1 MAQEF
6 CTLEQAAQMLN
17 MSPQELNA
25 MIQRR
30 EIRAFSDR
38 GTWRLRVQDVQ
49 ELARRRGI
57 PSSEEIRLP
66 PPKSGRIS
74 KSGRLPKPASAEAPI
89 PLTPAMEEQ
98 PLEAEIVLSPGDE
111 IHLTPQEDVQVAM
124 PAETVDIFASDEPS
138 TKKSGSKSEII
149 LVPKEGELELLAV
162 EDEGP
167 ASSSFVFPTGKKP
180 KTAAPTKVEKEVP
193 DDGGFAIGGDE
204 PPTTVGDSQ
213 VRLDSLSGRLPDSGV
228 RLVDFDLPSQLS
240 GLMPPPPSSRKIPKP
255 PSTVDLLRPGAV
267 PPGAPGSGTKM
278 APSSGKQPLP
288 PLPAAP
294 AASSSKMAPPPKS
307 GKVTSESK
315 KSLTEAPGFDPA
327 AAANLANLSPTDS
340 GSESALKPDLSLSD
354 FELEV
359 SRNEPGD
366 SVFDL
371 TMSKPSVPSL
381 ELELTSDLDV
391 GTDEGDTDVVD
402 ISGGPRQKPASGGTM
417 RGKIEEQLEAA
428 ESGTFEL
435 SMDSDEFSTALGDQ
449 ADSSDFELALESSSS
464 ESLDLA
470 EEGGEV
476 ESTGSIE
483 VRPDEMET
491 SDFELALDED
501 SSSEVLDETTD
512 SEVVVIEE
520 EEGVPAAERAGVP
533 IEDEDLVVEEAAEE
547 EAPAVSEAALAAA
560 AAPAEWGYWSL
571 TLVPTVLVMPLVGFL
586 LFEMIRSAAS
596 YHQPSVVAGP
606 IYSIV
611 RDMTK

>member
-57 PSSEEIRLP
+57 PSSEEIPLP

-74 KSGRLPKPASAEAPI
+74 KSGKIPKPITAEPPV

-138 TKKSGSKSEII
+138 TKKTGSKSEII
-149 LVPKEGELELLAV
+149 LVPKEGEIELLAV

-180 KTAAPTKVEKEVP
+180 KTAAPTKVEREVP
-193 DDGGFAIGGDE
+193 DEGGFAIGGDE

-267 PPGAPGSGTKM
+267 PPGAPGSGTKI
-278 APSSGKQPLP
+278 PPPSGKQPLP
-288 PLPAAP
+288 PPVAP
-294 AASSSKMAPPPKS
+294 APSSSKIGPPPKS
-307 GKVTSESK
+307 GKAAGESK
-315 KSLTEAPGFDPA
+315 KSLSDAPGFDPA
-327 AAANLANLSPTDS
+327 VAANLANLSPTDS
-340 GSESALKPDLSLSD
+340 GSESALKPELSLSD

-359 SRNEPGD
+359 TRNEPGD

-371 TMSKPSVPSL
+371 TTSKPSVPSL

-391 GTDEGDTDVVD
+391 GPDEGESDVVD

-417 RGKIEEQLEAA
+417 RGKIEEQFEAT

-435 SMDSDEFSTALGDQ
+435 STEGD
-449 ADSSDFELALESSSS
+449 DSSDFELALDSGSS

-470 EEGGEV
+470 EESDEL
-476 ESTGSIE
+476 EPAGSIE
-483 VRPDEMET
+483 VRPDETET

-512 SEVVVIEE
+512 SEVVVIED

-547 EAPAVSEAALAAA
+547 EEPAVSEAALAAA

-586 LFEMIRSAAS
+586 LFEMIRSATS
-596 YHQPSVVAGP
+596 YHQPGVVAGP
-606 IYSIV
+606 IYSII